1 MCRPRDAPVEQFGND
16 LSRARRLTFEQ
27 LPPPLH
33 APAQIARDMVDVHG
47 RQLHHPVERGEFM
60 QDMTPLLLSF
70 L

>member
-1 MCRPRDAPVEQFGND
+1 
-16 LSRARRLTFEQ
+16 
-27 LPPPLH
+27 
-33 APAQIARDMVDVHG
+33 MVDVHG